1 MRNDVQVADQF
12 ELRRRSAQ
20 YVIEHTVGDNGR
32 QDVVRRAQQ
41 IQGISYAD
49 YGYVDESSLTGDG
62 RLVPALD
69 RTRDD
74 PSGKVVASYFVAYR
88 AGTSVADAGATVR
101 LLDAGPA
108 GSFEDLP
115 TYRYI
120 RDAVGP
126 RVRGRFE
133 GFVER
138 HGERSVREIGALA
151 SIDDA
156 NHLGSY
162 ELMRAIVQNATI
174 KERCYGQRELY
185 LAALTEH
192 SLRPV
197 VAFVG
202 EQTVEVLSDPI
213 QVSFQDPRSTAIYVS
228 PLLFDCARVIERM
241 ASGHRRE
248 WMADGLE
255 GLV

>member
-1 MRNDVQVADQF
+1 MRNNVQVADQF
-12 ELRRRSAQ
+12 ELPRCSAQ
-20 YVIEHTVGDNGR
+20 YVIAHTVGDNGR
-32 QDVVRRAQQ
+32 QDVVRTAQQ
-41 IQGISYAD
+41 IHGISYAA
-49 YGYVDESSLTGDG
+49 YGYVDASSLTDDG
-62 RLVPALD
+62 RLVPELD

-88 AGTSVADAGATVR
+88 TGTSVADAGATVR
-101 LLDAGPA
+101 LLDVGPA

-115 TYRYI
+115 TYRYFG
-120 RDAVGP
+120 DAVGP
-126 RVRGRFE
+126 RARARFE
-133 GFVER
+133 GFVEQ
-138 HGERSVREIGALA
+138 HGERSVREIAALA

-156 NHLGSY
+156 KNVGSY

-174 KERCYGQRELY
+174 KERRYGQRELY

-192 SLRPV
+192 SLGPV

-213 QVSFQDPRSTAIYVS
+213 RISFQDPRSTSISVT

-241 ASGHRRE
+241 ASGKRRE
-248 WMADGLE
+248 WMADGLQ